1 LPPTRPT
8 HAREYASEKV
18 KTLSVIVPMLNEERA
33 IAPTLDAI
41 AAGASGAEV
50 IVEVIVVDGGSSDRS
65 RDEARPRCARLLV
78 APRGLAR
85 QMNVGATT
93 AEGDALAFVHADTLV
108 PPTFARDIAVALA
121 DPAVVGGR
129 FDLRLDDDAPMLRL
143 IGWLISVR
151 SRLSRTGTGDQAIF
165 VRREVLERLGG
176 YRDIALCED
185 LDLARRLKRAGRVAC
200 LRSQVTASARQWRE
214 RGVLATTA
222 RMWFIRIA
230 FLLGVSPSRLAHL
243 YNRGGPVENEGERSI
258 SG

>member
-1 LPPTRPT
+1 
-8 HAREYASEKV
+8 
-18 KTLSVIVPMLNEERA
+18 MLNEERA
-33 IAPTLDAI
+33 IARTLDAI
-41 AAGASGAEV
+41 AAGAPGA
-50 IVEVIVVDGGSSDRS
+50 EVIVVDGGSSDRS
-65 RDEARPRCARLLV
+65 RDEARPRCAKLLV

-85 QMNVGATT
+85 QMNAGAAA
-93 AEGDALAFVHADTLV
+93 AEGDTLVFVHADTLV
-108 PPTFARDIAVALA
+108 QSTFAGDIAAALA
-121 DPAVVGGR
+121 DPVVVGGR
-129 FDLRLDDDAPMLRL
+129 FDLQLDDDAPMLRL

-165 VRREVLERLGG
+165 VRREIFERLGG

-230 FLLGVSPSRLAHL
+230 FLVGVSPSRLAHL
-243 YNRGGPVENEGERSI
+243 YNRGGPVENESQRSI